1 LLKQVFALLHPSP
14 FKLHLCA
21 TRMAV
26 GIAMLLL
33 CSACSKIDK
42 QYGSFNPD
50 RNKTYLSEHETSP
63 LKLPAG
69 STLNARTS
77 GDRYPIPQGVR
88 PAPGSE
94 PVSIIPPTLTK
105 SVGETNDTT
114 S

>member
-1 LLKQVFALLHPSP
+1 LLKQAFAFL
-14 FKLHLCA
+14 A
-21 TRMAV
+21 T
-26 GIAMLLL
+26 LLL

-50 RNKTYLSEHETSP
+50 RNKAYLKEHETAA

-69 STLNARTS
+69 STLNARTT
-77 GDRYPIPQGVR
+77 GDRYPIPQGAR

-105 SVGETNDTT
+105 SVGETHDAK